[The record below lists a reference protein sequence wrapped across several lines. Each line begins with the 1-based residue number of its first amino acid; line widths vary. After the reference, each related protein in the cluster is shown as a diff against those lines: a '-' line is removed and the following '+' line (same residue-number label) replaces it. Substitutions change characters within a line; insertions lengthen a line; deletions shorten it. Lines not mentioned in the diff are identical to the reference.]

1 MMPPKKWTVSAILR
15 VTTDYLTGKGIDS
28 SRLSAEILLAH
39 QLNMDRVNLYL
50 NFDRPLNDEE
60 LGGYRALLRRR
71 LAREPIQYITGVQEF
86 WSLDF
91 SVGPGV
97 LIPRPESELLI
108 EQVLSLCKE
117 GRVPENGHPR
127 ILDLG
132 TGSGAL
138 AISLAREL
146 EAAVIWASDLS
157 TAALDTAKQ
166 NAMRHNVEDRV
177 RFVEGDLF
185 LPFEDRGA
193 SFDMILSNPPYIDS
207 NTLGSLAPE
216 VRDHEPRL
224 ALDGGVGGMQII
236 KKILDECS
244 DYLNPGGWVLLE
256 MDPEQTLPALSQ
268 MEGDP
273 RFGERARIQDYSNRY
288 RVVIGQRI

>member
-1 MMPPKKWTVSAILR
+1 MPSKQWTVNTILR
-15 VTTDYLTGKGIDS
+15 ITVDYLTGKGIDS
-28 SRLSAEILLAH
+28 PRLSAEILLAH

-50 NFDRPLNDEE
+50 NFDRPLSDEE
-60 LGGYRALLRRR
+60 LEGYRALLRRR
-71 LAREPIQYITGVQEF
+71 LSREPIQYITGVQEF

-91 SVGPGV
+91 AVGPGV

-108 EQVLSLCKE
+108 EQVLSLCAK
-117 GRVPENGHPR
+117 GRVPESGDPH

-138 AISLAREL
+138 AVSLAREL

-157 TAALDTAKQ
+157 AATLETAKR
-166 NAMRHNVEDRV
+166 NAARHGVEDRV

-185 LPFEDRGA
+185 EPFEKRGI
-193 SFDMILSNPPYIDS
+193 SFDVILSNPPYIDS
-207 NTLGSLAPE
+207 ETLGALAPE

-224 ALDGGVGGMQII
+224 ALDGGVGGMQVIRKII
-236 KKILDECS
+236 EECP

-256 MDPEQTLPALSQ
+256 MDPDQTLPALSQ
-268 MEGDP
+268 MGADP
-273 RFGERARIQDYSNRY
+273 RFGEKNRIQDYSHRY
-288 RVVIGQRI
+288 RVVMGERK